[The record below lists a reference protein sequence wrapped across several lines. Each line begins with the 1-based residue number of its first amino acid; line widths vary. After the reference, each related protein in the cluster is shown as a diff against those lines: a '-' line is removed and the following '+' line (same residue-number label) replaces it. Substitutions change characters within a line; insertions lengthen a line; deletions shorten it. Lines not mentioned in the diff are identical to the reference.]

1 MLAGLALHEQE
12 QLWAAVANRRV
23 PARHV
28 HVARAVPFPE
38 VLVPLTV
45 PPLVLISEV
54 GAACPAREEQHMLT
68 ACGIADP
75 LLSVSTEADP
85 MEIGSSIALSDFE
98 ASNDSFDP
106 RRQRSRNRRS
116 SRSKHRH

>member
-1 MLAGLALHEQE
+1 
-12 QLWAAVANRRV
+12 
-23 PARHV
+23 
-28 HVARAVPFPE
+28 
-38 VLVPLTV
+38 
-45 PPLVLISEV
+45 
-54 GAACPAREEQHMLT
+54 MLT

-116 SRSKHRH
+116 SRSKHRHGGIEVGPSTWHQALPVD